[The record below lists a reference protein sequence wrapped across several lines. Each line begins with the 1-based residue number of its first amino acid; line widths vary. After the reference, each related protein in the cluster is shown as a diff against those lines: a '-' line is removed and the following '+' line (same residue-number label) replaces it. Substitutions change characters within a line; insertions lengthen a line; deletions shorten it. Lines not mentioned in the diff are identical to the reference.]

1 MYNSSFSTQSSM
13 RNALLSE
20 MNLRGFLNQCTDLE
34 KLDKVCSE
42 KSISAYIG
50 FDCTASSLHVG
61 SLLQIMVLRL
71 LQKHGH
77 QPIVLLGG
85 GTTLIGDPS
94 GKDSTRQIL
103 KQKNIK
109 KNILSIKKI
118 FEKLLNSK
126 NKKTKPIFVDNYSWL
141 GKLKYIDF
149 LRDVGKHFTIN
160 KMLTFDSVKLRLE
173 RKQSLSY
180 MEFNY
185 MILQA
190 YDFYQL
196 FKKNNCILQIGGSV
210 QWGNIVNG
218 VELIRRILQKEAFGL
233 TTPLITLSSGD
244 KMGKSEKGA
253 VWLDQKL
260 FSAYDYWQFWRNTAD
275 EDVKKFLKYFTE
287 IDINEISKKIE
298 SEKDINKL
306 KILLANEATNILH
319 GSKAAKD
326 SEETAKE
333 TFIRGGIGKEIPE
346 KKISK
351 KLISKGI
358 NIIDLVFQNGL
369 SSSKSDARRM
379 LKNKGIKI
387 DDQIISDEK
396 KIIGLEEFSE
406 KNHIKLSI
414 GKKTHLKVTAI

>member
-1 MYNSSFSTQSSM
+1 MK
-13 RNALLSE
+13 NALLSE

-149 LRDVGKHFTIN
+149 LRDVGRHFTIN

-196 FKKNNCILQIGGSV
+196 FKKNNCILQMGGSD

-298 SEKDINKL
+298 NEKDINKL

-346 KKISK
+346 KKISR

-414 GKKTHLKVTAI
+414 GKKTHLKVTVI

>member
-1 MYNSSFSTQSSM
+1 MKNTF
-13 RNALLSE
+13 LSE
-20 MNLRGFLNQCTDLE
+20 MNSRGFINQCTDLD
-34 KLDKVCSE
+34 KLE
-42 KSISAYIG
+42 NISKKKPIKAYIG
-50 FDCTASSLHVG
+50 FDSTAPSLHVG
-61 SLLQIMVLRL
+61 SLIQIMVLRL
-71 LQKHGH
+71 LQRYGH
-77 QPIVLLGG
+77 QPIILLGG

-94 GKDSTRQIL
+94 GKDSSRKIL
-103 KQKNIK
+103 KHQDIK
-109 KNILSIKKI
+109 KNIASIKKI

-126 NKKTKPIFVDNYSWL
+126 NKKTKPIFADNYSWL

-149 LRDVGKHFTIN
+149 LRDVGRHFTIN

-196 FKKNNCILQIGGSV
+196 FKKNNCILQMGGSD

-218 VELIRRILQKEAFGL
+218 IELIRRILQKEAFGL

-260 FSAYDYWQFWRNTAD
+260 FSAYNYWQFWRNTSD

-287 IDINEISKKIE
+287 IDINEISEKIE

-346 KKISK
+346 KKISR

-358 NIIDLVFQNGL
+358 NVIDLVFQNGL

-396 KIIGLEEFSE
+396 KIIGLEEFSK

-414 GKKTHLKVTAI
+414 GKKTHLKVTVI

>member
-1 MYNSSFSTQSSM
+1 MK
-13 RNALLSE
+13 NALLSE

-126 NKKTKPIFVDNYSWL
+126 NKKTKPVFVDNYSWL

-149 LRDVGKHFTIN
+149 LRDVGRHFTIN

-196 FKKNNCILQIGGSV
+196 FKKNNCILQIGGSD

-253 VWLDQKL
+253 VWLDHKL

-287 IDINEISKKIE
+287 IDINEMSKKIE

-346 KKISK
+346 KKISR

-369 SSSKSDARRM
+369 SSSKSDARRI

-414 GKKTHLKVTAI
+414 GKKTHLKVTVI